1 MMDDQKSIHITNDAA
16 HISLPDWCYT
26 VLPYSGALIV
36 VKRGISGYGQLRNST
51 NDPQKNREL
60 AREYNAQMGVTP
72 QQEAAMLGGSMF
84 GWDTPVAR
92 LTSYN
97 EKGEPIPP
105 SRQTRTVQ
113 ETTESRFL
121 NHSSDGFAIYQ
132 LKQTEETLDLRF
144 EPLVRLQLNGMT
156 IDRANYECVYTAPL
170 PADAPKA
177 PHDSLNALYEQFNMD
192 CPADFRGHSLSVSDV
207 VALKQGGQLTCHYVD
222 RWGFAELPGFFQ
234 PENPLKNAEMAMED
248 DYGMID
254 GVINNGK
261 AQDVKEQDKLS
272 APMKEK
278 PSVLAQL
285 KAKPV
290 QQQPARRPPTKETG
304 LER

>member
-1 MMDDQKSIHITNDAA
+1 MNQNSHLVDPNPHEPC
-16 HISLPDWCYT
+16 SLPDWCYT

-36 VKRGISGYGQLRNST
+36 VKRGVSGYGQLSNST
-51 NDPQKNREL
+51 DDPQKNREL

-105 SRQTRTVQ
+105 SRQTRAVQ

-121 NHSSDGFAIYQ
+121 NHSSDYFAIYQ

-170 PADAPKA
+170 PAE
-177 PHDSLNALYEQFNMD
+177 S
-192 CPADFRGHSLSVSDV
+192 
-207 VALKQGGQLTCHYVD
+207 
-222 RWGFAELPGFFQ
+222 
-234 PENPLKNAEMAMED
+234 
-248 DYGMID
+248 
-254 GVINNGK
+254 
-261 AQDVKEQDKLS
+261 
-272 APMKEK
+272 
-278 PSVLAQL
+278 
-285 KAKPV
+285 
-290 QQQPARRPPTKETG
+290 RP
-304 LER
+304 